1 MVHSDTYLTQVNMT
15 TSDLYGSHTIES
27 AEWELVR
34 SSNERN
40 SIVYAC
46 CPERYVDIRFKLTLR
61 RRPTFASH
69 LFVAPSVILCLITPT
84 VYLLPPACF
93 EKLTLGKSH

>member
-1 MVHSDTYLTQVNMT
+1 MYLTQVNMT
-15 TSDLYGSHTIES
+15 TSDHAWGSHTFGS

-34 SSNERN
+34 TSKERN
-40 SIVYAC
+40 SVVYSC
-46 CPERYVDIRFKLTLR
+46 CPNPYVDIRFKLTLR

-84 VYLLPPACF
+84 VYLLPPASF